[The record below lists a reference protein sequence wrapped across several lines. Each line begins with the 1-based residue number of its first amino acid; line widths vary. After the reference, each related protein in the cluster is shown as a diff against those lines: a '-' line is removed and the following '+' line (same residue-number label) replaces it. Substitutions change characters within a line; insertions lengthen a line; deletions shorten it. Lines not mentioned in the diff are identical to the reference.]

1 LLSQLEL
8 QLQLAPDGTESPR
21 AATVHTCGWDDPTV
35 SAELVPAEE
44 DVDVFEEHPATAHT
58 SEAKTATALATRR
71 RPPSDA
77 GDLSRA
83 SRRERTGKRYAS
95 SRRAAAKDHRLNRS
109 ASSSGW
115 VNGNPHPLG
124 LYIFAE
130 DDDITDQILG
140 MTGSGD
146 AVVPARLS
154 VRPISSTNAR
164 NAREPALIATASSR
178 TSSF

>member
-1 LLSQLEL
+1 
-8 QLQLAPDGTESPR
+8 
-21 AATVHTCGWDDPTV
+21 
-35 SAELVPAEE
+35 
-44 DVDVFEEHPATAHT
+44 
-58 SEAKTATALATRR
+58 
-71 RPPSDA
+71 
-77 GDLSRA
+77 
-83 SRRERTGKRYAS
+83 
-95 SRRAAAKDHRLNRS
+95 
-109 ASSSGW
+109 

-124 LYIFAE
+124 LYLFAE